1 MKLAIATAALLL
13 GTLIEAQ
20 ASADSP
26 ELVCIAK
33 VLYSEET
40 PFAPIDFWH
49 VNVTLQITAPD
60 GRTFET
66 TLHNS
71 MQSQMPLPRRG
82 QTFRVGCDPANP
94 SALHYLY

>member
-1 MKLAIATAALLL
+1 MKLALAPAALLV
-13 GTLIEAQ
+13 GTLMGVQAPADAQ
-20 ASADSP
+20 

-40 PFAPIDFWH
+40 PFAPIDYWH

-60 GRTFET
+60 GRSFET

-71 MQSQMPLPRRG
+71 MHSQTPPPRQG
-82 QTFRVGCDPANP
+82 QIFKVRCDPANP
-94 SALHYLY
+94 SALQYLN